1 MQPPLRGQ
9 DGILDSQTPWGVSV
23 ELKSAVSPRGQ
34 RESADE
40 VQLPPRCWWRRGAG
54 GGCLWQPIYHKCYQ
68 PGGQPRKG
76 RGPRPPGDNIH
87 AGACKLAVSE
97 PTQANVRQA
106 FALQKFLPKIF

>member
-1 MQPPLRGQ
+1 MQPPLRGR

-54 GGCLWQPIYHKCYQ
+54 GG
-68 PGGQPRKG
+68 G
-76 RGPRPPGDNIH
+76 
-87 AGACKLAVSE
+87 GACGSPLITSATSQVGSPGKGATSS
-97 PTQANVRQA
+97 RG
-106 FALQKFLPKIF
+106 

>member
-1 MQPPLRGQ
+1 MQPPLRGR

-54 GGCLWQPIYHKCYQ
+54 GGCLWQPINHKCYQ

-76 RGPRPPGDNIH
+76 RHVLPGITFMQ
-87 AGACKLAVSE
+87 GLVSWRFLSQRKLM
-97 PTQANVRQA
+97 
-106 FALQKFLPKIF
+106 